1 MRLVAYDK
9 IAVAE
14 SAASSGTLRFA
25 VMIDP
30 QAFFEALADPIRRRI
45 LAMLLEHD
53 ELCVCD
59 LHGAL
64 DAPQPKVSRHL
75 AVLRSAALVRV
86 RRDGVWM
93 RYRLD
98 PQLPAWALRI
108 LMHMQDGLGAEAIA
122 PAPSV
127 CAPGES

>member
-1 MRLVAYDK
+1 MSSVDP
-9 IAVAE
+9 AV
-14 SAASSGTLRFA
+14 SSGALRFTA
-25 VMIDP
+25 MIDP

-45 LAMLLEHD
+45 LALLLDAD

-59 LHGAL
+59 LHSAL

-75 AVLRSAALVRV
+75 AVLRGARLVRV

-108 LMHMQDGLGAEAIA
+108 LMHMKDALGSEAIA
-122 PAPSV
+122 SAPSV
-127 CAPGES
+127 CDPCET

>member
-1 MRLVAYDK
+1 ML
-9 IAVAE
+9 
-14 SAASSGTLRFA
+14 
-25 VMIDP
+25 DP

-45 LAMLLEHD
+45 LTMLLEHD

-59 LHGAL
+59 LHSAL
-64 DAPQPKVSRHL
+64 DAPQPKISRHL
-75 AVLRSAALVRV
+75 AVLRGAELVLA

-93 RYRLD
+93 RYRLH

-108 LMHMQDGLGAEAIA
+108 LMHMKDGLGTETITPA

-127 CAPGES
+127 CAPCET

>member
-1 MRLVAYDK
+1 M
-9 IAVAE
+9 
-14 SAASSGTLRFA
+14 S
-25 VMIDP
+25 DP

-45 LAMLLEHD
+45 LAMLLDAD

-59 LHGAL
+59 LHSAL
-64 DAPQPKVSRHL
+64 DASQPKVSRHL

-108 LMHMQDGLGAEAIA
+108 LMHMKDGMGSEAIA

-127 CAPGES
+127 CDPCET

>member
-1 MRLVAYDK
+1 
-9 IAVAE
+9 
-14 SAASSGTLRFA
+14 
-25 VMIDP
+25 MIDP